1 LRLCN
6 AVDLGKSINPVL
18 ASGQVEGAVAMGL
31 GYALTEELKF
41 DASGR
46 VLNGSFVDYK
56 IPTTRDMPRMTT
68 ILVEHSEPSGPYG
81 AKSVGE
87 VPINGPAPAIAN
99 ALFDACGIR
108 VRSLPLTPEKVLA
121 ALD

>member
-1 LRLCN
+1 
-6 AVDLGKSINPVL
+6 
-18 ASGQVEGAVAMGL
+18 
-31 GYALTEELKF
+31 
-41 DASGR
+41 
-46 VLNGSFVDYK
+46 
-56 IPTTRDMPRMTT
+56 MPAMTT
-68 ILVEHSEPSGPYG
+68 ILVEHPEPSGPYG

-121 ALD
+121 ALDARATA